1 MVILK
6 NKRHPENRK
15 NTEMM
20 TYFAVFAHSYASKA
34 IGNYRNKYNLHIEP
48 TDVVG
53 TKESADMS
61 NVANLQ
67 VETNATDTKTAE
79 FFLVFHLVIMYIIT
93 YVYPQIA
100 CWGDVLQLQP
110 SCD

>member
-79 FFLVFHLVIMYIIT
+79 FF
-93 YVYPQIA
+93 
-100 CWGDVLQLQP
+100 
-110 SCD
+110 